1 MHEKNNCFSFLAT
14 IMLSQYDQHRLL
26 AAVFF
31 VFLRVHSRD
40 HEMRASTQL
49 NFEPDWAG
57 STHHEPVREVANGKI
72 RDVVDAEDPVGNSE
86 TYTICISLFILSL
99 HSNYFR

>member
-1 MHEKNNCFSFLAT
+1 MHENNNCFSFLAT
-14 IMLSQYDQHRLL
+14 IILSRYDQHRLL
-26 AAVFF
+26 AVFF

-40 HEMRASTQL
+40 YERRASTGGL
-49 NFEPDWAG
+49 G

>member
-1 MHEKNNCFSFLAT
+1 
-14 IMLSQYDQHRLL
+14 MLSQYDQHRLL

-40 HEMRASTQL
+40 YERRASTGGL
-49 NFEPDWAG
+49 G

>member
-1 MHEKNNCFSFLAT
+1 MHENNNCFSFLAT
-14 IMLSQYDQHRLL
+14 IILSRYEQHRLL
-26 AAVFF
+26 AVFF

-40 HEMRASTQL
+40 HERKANTQL
-49 NFEPDWAG
+49 NFEPDGAG
-57 STHHEPVREVANGKI
+57 STHHEPVERWLI
-72 RDVVDAEDPVGNSE
+72 QDVVDAEGPVGNSE